1 MSEKLFRT
9 HVGLSY
15 FRQVRD
21 GETLTDKQML
31 ELHETIASIESDIT
45 YPRARKWIGVP
56 EGARAPFD
64 TIPCHRH
71 IAVEIQGE
79 EWVIDKEH
87 KHELALIEE
96 KAAKAKYEAER
107 KAALEKRK
115 AKAKLLR
122 DL

>member
-1 MSEKLFRT
+1 MDTDLFRT
-9 HVGLSY
+9 NVGLTY

-21 GETLTDKQML
+21 GKTLTDEQML
-31 ELHETIASIESDIT
+31 ELHKTIASIESDIT
-45 YPRARKWIGVP
+45 YPSSRKWSGVP
-56 EGARAPFD
+56 KGACAPFD
-64 TIPCHRH
+64 MIPCHRH

-79 EWVIDKEH
+79 EWVIEKEH
-87 KHELALIEE
+87 KHELALIE
-96 KAAKAKYEAER
+96 KRAQQAKYEAEQ

>member
-21 GETLTDKQML
+21 GKNLTDEQML
-31 ELHETIASIESDIT
+31 ELHRTIAKIESDIT
-45 YPRARKWIGVP
+45 YPEPRKMSGVP
-56 EGARAPFD
+56 PGACAPFEV
-64 TIPCHRH
+64 IPCHRH

-87 KHELALIEE
+87 KHELALIKE
-96 KAAKAKYEAER
+96 KAQQAKYEVER
-107 KAALEKRK
+107 QAARKKRE
-115 AKAKLLR
+115 AKVKKLR

>member
-9 HVGLSY
+9 HVGLTY

-21 GETLTDKQML
+21 GKSLTDEQML
-31 ELHETIASIESDIT
+31 ELYKTIASIESDIT
-45 YPRARKWIGVP
+45 YPEPRKMMGVP
-56 EGARAPFD
+56 AGACAPFD

-79 EWVIDKEH
+79 EWVIEKEH
-87 KHELALIEE
+87 KYKLAQIKKQAEE
-96 KAAKAKYEAER
+96 DRREAER
-107 KAALEKRK
+107 QAARKKRE
-115 AKAKLLR
+115 AKIKKLR

>member
-9 HVGLSY
+9 HVGLTY

-21 GETLTDKQML
+21 GKTLTDEQML
-31 ELHETIASIESDIT
+31 ELHKTIASIESDIT
-45 YPRARKWIGVP
+45 YPESRKWSGVP
-56 EGARAPFD
+56 KGACAPFD
-64 TIPCHRH
+64 SIPCHRH

-87 KHELALIEE
+87 KHELTLIEE
-96 KAAKAKYEAER
+96 KAQQAKYEAEQ
-107 KAALEKRK
+107 KAYHEKRQ
-115 AKAKLLR
+115 AKVKLLR

>member
-9 HVGLSY
+9 HVGLTY

-21 GETLTDKQML
+21 GKTLTDEQML
-31 ELHETIASIESDIT
+31 ELHKTIASIESDIT
-45 YPRARKWIGVP
+45 YPESRKWMGVP
-56 EGARAPFD
+56 KGARAPFD
-64 TIPCHRH
+64 SIPCHRH

-87 KHELALIEE
+87 KHKLAIM
-96 KAAKAKYEAER
+96 KKMAAMAKCEVES

>member
-1 MSEKLFRT
+1 
-9 HVGLSY
+9 
-15 FRQVRD
+15 
-21 GETLTDKQML
+21 ML
-31 ELHETIASIESDIT
+31 ELHKTIASIESDIT
-45 YPRARKWIGVP
+45 YPEPWKWAGVP
-56 EGARAPFD
+56 KGACAPFD

-87 KHELALIEE
+87 KHELALIEK
-96 KAAKAKYEAER
+96 KAAEAKYEAEA
-107 KAALEKRK
+107 KAALEKKK

>member
-9 HVGLSY
+9 HVGLTY

-21 GETLTDKQML
+21 GKTLTDEQML
-31 ELHETIASIESDIT
+31 ELHKTIASIESDIT
-45 YPRARKWIGVP
+45 YPDSRKWMGVP
-56 EGARAPFD
+56 KGARAPFD
-64 TIPCHRH
+64 KIPCHRH

-96 KAAKAKYEAER
+96 KAAEAKYEAER